1 MPPTTT
7 DKEPSGN
14 YWVTWANANAK
25 NSDQIDDLEAGFRKK
40 VEAFIQAL
48 EDAGA
53 TVAIR
58 ATLRSDKRA
67 YLFHWCWMIGL
78 RKAKPS
84 EATAK
89 PGVPIGWN
97 HGSLQES
104 VDGAKEMIHG
114 FGLAVPPPSM
124 VPPSLTS
131 NHIAGKA
138 IDMDITW
145 AGTLEVKK
153 KDGTVIEVP
162 YMSDPNANVKLHQVG
177 ASYGVKKLTNDKPH
191 WSYDGR

>member
-1 MPPTTT
+1 MPPTSTG
-7 DKEPSGN
+7 KEPSGK

-25 NSDQIDDLEAGFRKK
+25 NSDQLDDLEPGFRTK
-40 VEAFIQAL
+40 VGAFIQAI

-53 TVAIR
+53 TVTIS

-67 YLFHWCWMIGL
+67 YLFHWSWMIGL

-89 PGVPIGWN
+89 PGVPIEWN
-97 HGSLQES
+97 HGNLQES
-104 VDGAKEMIHG
+104 VDGAKEMIGG
-114 FGLAVPPPSM
+114 FGLAVPPHSM

-138 IDMDITW
+138 IDMDVQWTE
-145 AGTLEVKK
+145 TLKVKK
-153 KDGTVIEVP
+153 KDGTVVEVP
-162 YMSDPNANVKLHQVG
+162 YVSDPNANVKLHQVG